1 MAIIDGF
8 KNIEFIENIE
18 YLNEQASLKGEEASS
33 KTKNK
38 KQSDQIDN
46 EESKK

>member
-18 YLNEQASLKGEEASS
+18 SLNEQASLKGEEA
-33 KTKNK
+33 
-38 KQSDQIDN
+38 
-46 EESKK
+46 

>member
-18 YLNEQASLKGEEASS
+18 SLNEQASIKGEDTSS

-38 KQSDQIDN
+38 KQADQIDN

>member
-18 YLNEQASLKGEEASS
+18 SLNEQASIKGVESSS